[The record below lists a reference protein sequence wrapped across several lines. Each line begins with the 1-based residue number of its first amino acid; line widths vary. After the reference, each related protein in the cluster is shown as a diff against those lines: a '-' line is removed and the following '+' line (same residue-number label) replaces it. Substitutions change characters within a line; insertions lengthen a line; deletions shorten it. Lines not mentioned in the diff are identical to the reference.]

1 MTDTEK
7 PAETTV
13 PEEKKENV
21 PENKGTAGAKKEPE
35 KETEKKN
42 HRKELVITVGVA
54 VVLILATLGAYF
66 LLTPQIATKGDIV
79 GVYYTGTLDNGTV
92 FDSNI
97 NSTEPLVFTLGNS
110 TIIPGFEDAVS
121 GMALNSEK
129 TVTLPP
135 EKAYGTYDPG
145 LVQIVNRTGPLE
157 NVTFVAGQAYIIHDR
172 VTNSNS
178 RITVINVTP
187 KTVTIDANSPLAGQ
201 NLTFTIKLVN
211 VTRVQNQ

>member
-21 PENKGTAGAKKEPE
+21 PENKGTTGAEKGPE
-35 KETEKKN
+35 KNTEKKN
-42 HRKELVITVGVA
+42 HRKELIIAVGVA
-54 VVLILATLGAYF
+54 VVLIIAALGAYS

-92 FDSNI
+92 FDSNV
-97 NSTEPLVFTLGNS
+97 NASAPLVFTLGNS
-110 TIIPGFEDAVS
+110 TIIPGFADAVS

-129 TVTLPP
+129 TVTLPS

-145 LVQIVNRTGPLE
+145 LVQTINRTGPLE

-178 RITVINVTP
+178 RITVVNVTP
-187 KTVTIDANSPLAGQ
+187 KTVTIDANNPLVGQ

-211 VTRVQNQ
+211 ITKVQNQ

>member
-21 PENKGTAGAKKEPE
+21 PENKGTAGAEKGPE
-35 KETEKKN
+35 KNTEKKN
-42 HRKELVITVGVA
+42 HRRELIIAVGVA
-54 VVLILATLGAYF
+54 VVLIIAALGAYF

-92 FDSNI
+92 FDSNV
-97 NSTEPLVFTLGNS
+97 NASAPLVFTLGNS
-110 TIIPGFEDAVS
+110 TIIPGFADAVS

-129 TVTLPP
+129 TVTLPS

-145 LVQIVNRTGPLE
+145 LVQTINRTGPLE

-178 RITVINVTP
+178 RITVVNVTP
-187 KTVTIDANSPLAGQ
+187 ETVTIDANNPLVGQ

-211 VTRVQNQ
+211 ITKVQNQ